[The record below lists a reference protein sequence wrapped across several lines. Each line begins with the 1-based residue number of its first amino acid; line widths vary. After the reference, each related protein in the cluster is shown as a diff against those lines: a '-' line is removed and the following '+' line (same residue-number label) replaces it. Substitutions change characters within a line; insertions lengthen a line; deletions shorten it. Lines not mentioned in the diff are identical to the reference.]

1 MSPLEKE
8 ILRKKL
14 GVIMENLKALRPI
27 QEMTA
32 EEYSR
37 DLYKRKATE
46 RLLQELIEASVDIN
60 IHIIAQT
67 GKMVPDTY
75 YESFMKIAELG
86 IISSALAEKL
96 APSTGLRNRLVH
108 EYDVIENSFILKSV
122 RMAEE
127 YFAEYI
133 KEIEHYLSQDV

>member
-14 GVIMENLKALRPI
+14 GIIIENLKALRPI

-46 RLLQELIEASVDIN
+46 RLLQELIDLMIN
-60 IHIIAQT
+60 ILVGLHLI
-67 GKMVPDTY
+67 MV
-75 YESFMKIAELG
+75 
-86 IISSALAEKL
+86 
-96 APSTGLRNRLVH
+96 RL
-108 EYDVIENSFILKSV
+108 F
-122 RMAEE
+122 
-127 YFAEYI
+127 
-133 KEIEHYLSQDV
+133 